1 MIGNGPTQIRN
12 WAPPIIPTPLASD
25 SPWGFPDMTRI
36 SNRDLP
42 LLPIEAIL
50 VAEADL
56 PASKTYLTSKE

>member
-1 MIGNGPTQIRN
+1 
-12 WAPPIIPTPLASD
+12 
-25 SPWGFPDMTRI
+25 MTRI

-56 PASKTYLTSKE
+56 PASITYLTSKE